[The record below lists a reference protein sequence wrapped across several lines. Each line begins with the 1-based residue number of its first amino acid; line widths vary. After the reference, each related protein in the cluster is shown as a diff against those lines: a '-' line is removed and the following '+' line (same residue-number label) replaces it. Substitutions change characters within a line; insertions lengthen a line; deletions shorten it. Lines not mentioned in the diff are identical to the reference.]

1 MDKPEFYQ
9 RLAEILDVEDVQPE
23 NVLKDF
29 DGWDSLAIL
38 SVLAMADAKYGVSIK
53 ADGDSL
59 GRQRAGPGK
68 LGRSQTEEIGK
79 TDCIHWR

>member
-9 RLAEILDVEDVQPE
+9 RLAEILDLEEVKPEDV
-23 NVLKDF
+23 LKEF

-53 ADGDSL
+53 A
-59 GRQRAGPGK
+59 
-68 LGRSQTEEIGK
+68 EEIRSVVSAQDLANLVEAK
-79 TDCIHWR
+79 HKPE

>member
-9 RLAEILDVEDVQPE
+9 RLAEILDVEEVQPE

-53 ADGDSL
+53 A
-59 GRQRAGPGK
+59 
-68 LGRSQTEEIGK
+68 EEIRSVVSAQDLANLVEAK
-79 TDCIHWR
+79 LK